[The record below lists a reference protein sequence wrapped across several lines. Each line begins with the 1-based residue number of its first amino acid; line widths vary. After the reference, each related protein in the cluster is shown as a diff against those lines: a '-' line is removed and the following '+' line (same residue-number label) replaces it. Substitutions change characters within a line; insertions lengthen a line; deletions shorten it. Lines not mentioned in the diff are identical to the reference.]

1 MNWTYLVIVICGIL
15 AVFTVIM
22 EYRRVNRQRLGLR
35 ITALLIAIASI
46 GALTLPVSY
55 WGETKLGTN
64 EAVLITTGYNR
75 DSLNEFKTDT
85 LFTTDSVINAQN
97 PKTRLI
103 TIDQLQNVVPAI
115 SRLHILGFGL
125 TQDELKQLDSIP
137 IVFHQAAYPF
147 GITSISWT
155 EKIKQGQ
162 HCVIQGTFNN
172 STHNQVKLVLSGLN
186 TNIDSLLVGPT
197 VSTSF
202 ELTDLPKIEGKTVD
216 RLLVISGKDTLEN
229 EKIPIVVSPVRPLKV
244 LVLSGS
250 PNFENKFLK
259 NWLADNGFAVAVRSA
274 ISKNKFSTEYINIE
288 QLPINQLTPQVLD
301 NFDVLISDLSVL
313 KALNNDANT
322 LIKNQVV
329 KNSMGLI
336 VSVDTVF
343 KTTSWFQN
351 GIAIYKRTSADQQGS
366 PLNFLGE
373 KNASKILSNEQL
385 FIGNSDNMQTLVT
398 DGKHR
403 ELACTGIMGA
413 GKIVLTTIGDS
424 YSWML
429 AGNKNDYSAFWS
441 LLVRKAAKPNPQ
453 LENWKTVNNLPV
465 LNAPATLSI
474 ETASPPAAILI
485 DDVSTAPLQNMEL
498 PFQWQNTWWP
508 VKTGWQPVKR
518 THGAIDWIYVYETTD
533 WATIKAIKQTTDT
546 KKYESAITLHGVT
559 KQIHQKAKIAA
570 PKIYFYTLLLFCCT
584 FLWFEAKFQAKQTT
598 KG

>member
-1 MNWTYLVIVICGIL
+1 MNWTYLVIVICVIL
-15 AVFTVIM
+15 AVFTVVM

-55 WGETKLGTN
+55 WGETKLGAN
-64 EAVLITTGYNR
+64 EAVLVTTGYNR

-125 TQDELKQLDSIP
+125 TEDELKQLDSIP
-137 IVFHQAAYPF
+137 IVFHQAIYPS

-162 HCVIQGTFNN
+162 QCVIQGTFNN
-172 STHNQVKLVLSGLN
+172 STHSQVKLVLSGLN
-186 TNIDSLLVGPT
+186 TNVDSLLIGPT

-216 RLLVISGKDTLEN
+216 RLLVILGKDTIEN
-229 EKIPIVVSPVRPLKV
+229 EKIPIEVSPVNPLKV
-244 LVLSGS
+244 LVLSGA

-259 NWLADNGFAVAVRSA
+259 NWLVDNGFAIAVRSA
-274 ISKNKFSTEYINIE
+274 ISKNKFSAEFINIE
-288 QLPINQLTPQVLD
+288 QLPINQLSPQVL
-301 NFDVLISDLSVL
+301 NKFDVIITDLSVL
-313 KALNNDANT
+313 KELNNDAN
-322 LIKNQVV
+322 ISVKNQVV

-336 VSVDTVF
+336 VRVDTVF
-343 KTTSWFQN
+343 KTTSWIQN
-351 GIAIYKRTSADQQGS
+351 GITIYKPTSADQQGS

-373 KNASKILSNEQL
+373 KNASKILSNGQL
-385 FIGNSDNMQTLVT
+385 FIGNSDNMQALVT

-403 ELACTGIMGA
+403 ELACTGIMGT

-441 LLVRKAAKPNPQ
+441 LLVRKAAKPHPQ
-453 LENWKTVNNLPV
+453 LENWKTVNNIPT
-465 LNAPATLSI
+465 LNAPAILSV
-474 ETASPPAAILI
+474 ETASPPAAMLI
-485 DDVSTAPLQNMEL
+485 DDVSTALLQNMEL
-498 PFQWQNTWWP
+498 PFQWQNRWWP

-533 WATIKAIKQTTDT
+533 WTAIKAIKQTIDT

-559 KQIHQKAKIAA
+559 KQIHQKAKIPT

-584 FLWFEAKFQAKQTT
+584 FLWFEAKFKAKQTT